1 MPTQNEQYDIV
12 IAKGRVMD
20 TETNF
25 DGIRNVGI
33 KAIAVVLMAAAIFAG
48 LGQRAHAQQAGGI
61 VIDLPEVRN
70 YVALA
75 AGVVPDYMGSDDY
88 TAGVAPAGLVKFGS
102 SERFARLLVTELS
115 VNVLDSRNWR
125 LGPVLNYRL
134 ARDDVDD
141 SVVGR
146 MRDIDGTVEAGVF
159 GGWTWIGDDDPRHR
173 FSASAEV
180 LHAVGDTHEGYLI
193 SASARYFQPVTLPL
207 TLSIGA
213 TVTYGSSD
221 YMQTYF
227 GVDSNNAARSGLSQ
241 FGAGGGVRD
250 VRVPFMA
257 IYSLSP
263 KWHLAGGLIYSRLLG
278 DASDSP
284 IVDQR
289 GSNNQLFAGLGI
301 ARAW

>member
-1 MPTQNEQYDIV
+1 MRR
-12 IAKGRVMD
+12 IA
-20 TETNF
+20 F
-25 DGIRNVGI
+25 
-33 KAIAVVLMAAAIFAG
+33 AVVLTVFAISAG
-48 LGQRAHAQQAGGI
+48 LSQRAHAQQASGLLF
-61 VIDLPEVRN
+61 DLPEIRN

-75 AGVVPDYMGSDDY
+75 AGFVPDYLGSNDY
-88 TAGVAPAGLVKFGS
+88 TIGGAPAGLIKFGS
-102 SERFARLLVTELS
+102 SERFARLIVTELS

-141 SVVGR
+141 SVVGQ

-180 LHAVGDTHEGYLI
+180 LHDVEDTHEGYLI

-227 GVDSNNAARSGLSQ
+227 GIDSDNAARSGLSQ
-241 FGAGGGVRD
+241 FNADSGLRD
-250 VRVPFMA
+250 VRIPLMA
-257 IYSLSP
+257 IYSLSSN
-263 KWHLAGGLIYSRLLG
+263 WHLAGGLIYSRLLS

-284 IVDQR
+284 IVDDR
-289 GSNNQLFAGLGI
+289 GSSNQLFAGLGV
-301 ARAW
+301 AYAW